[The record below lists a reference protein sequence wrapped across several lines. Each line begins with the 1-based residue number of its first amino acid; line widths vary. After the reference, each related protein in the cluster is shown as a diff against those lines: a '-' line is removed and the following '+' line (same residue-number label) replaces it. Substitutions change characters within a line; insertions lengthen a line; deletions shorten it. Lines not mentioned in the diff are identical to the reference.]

1 MGILAGIGNIYFVY
15 QFLKKLVTPFN
26 KTKAFDLGI
35 IDEKGK
41 ILKRRRDLE
50 GDEEKSAYNLS
61 DTLIWNIKKLMGK
74 IPGGKSR
81 LASYAAALWL
91 IKEQQDGYKIT
102 EEELELQFFDMF
114 EKMYNNDLV
123 FDSATLKKFEDILNE
138 DSPTTAMGGGN
149 LAVRGI
155 PLLKKPPKGLVMKRF
170 GGIDVFAIDPTYFQ
184 KSRLGK
190 KKYTRYSG
198 YVGENE
204 AGEYIRAF
212 ARKYPKKPII
222 VMDSSTGCMQYLKHG
237 S

>member
-26 KTKAFDLGI
+26 NTDAFKLGI

-50 GDEEKSAYNLS
+50 GEEEKDAYNLS
-61 DTLIWNIKKLMGK
+61 DTLVWNLKKILVK
-74 IPGGKSR
+74 IPFGKTR
-81 LASYAAALWL
+81 LASYAAALLL
-91 IKEQQDGYKIT
+91 IKEQQDVYKIT
-102 EEELELQFFDMF
+102 EEELELQFFDQF
-114 EKMYNNDLV
+114 EKMYNNDLE
-123 FDSATLKKFEDILNE
+123 FDSATLKKFENILYE

-198 YVGENE
+198 YVGEDE

-222 VMDSSTGCMQYLKHG
+222 VMDSSTGCMQYLRHG

>member
-35 IDEKGK
+35 IDENGK

-50 GDEEKSAYNLS
+50 TSEEKDAYNLS
-61 DTLIWNIKKLMGK
+61 DTLIWNVKKLMGK

-81 LASYAAALWL
+81 IASYAAALWL

-102 EEELELQFFDMF
+102 EEELELQFFDQF
-114 EKMYNNDLV
+114 EKMYNNDLE
-123 FDSATLKKFEDILNE
+123 FDSATLKKFEDILYE

-149 LAVRGI
+149 IAVRGI

-198 YVGENE
+198 YVGEDE

-222 VMDSSTGCMQYLKHG
+222 VMDSGTGCMQYLKHG

>member
-15 QFLKKLVTPFN
+15 QFLKKLVTPFE
-26 KTKAFDLGI
+26 KTKAFELGI

-50 GDEEKSAYNLS
+50 TSEEKDAYNLS

-81 LASYAAALWL
+81 IASYAAALYL
-91 IKEQQDGYKIT
+91 IKEQSDGYKIT
-102 EEELELQFFDMF
+102 EEELELQFFDQF
-114 EKMYNNDLV
+114 ERMYNNDLE
-123 FDSATLKKFEDILNE
+123 FDARTLKKFEDIILE
-138 DSPTTAMGGGN
+138 DAPGTTSAGQ
-149 LAVRGI
+149 AYKDI
-155 PLLKKPPKGLVMKRF
+155 PLGKPPKGLFQKQFRGV
-170 GGIDVFAIDPTYFQ
+170 DVFALDPMHFQ

-190 KKYTRYSG
+190 KKYTRYSK

-204 AGEYIRAF
+204 AGNYIRAW

-222 VMDSSTGCMQYLKHG
+222 VMDSQSGCMQYLRHG
-237 S
+237 SEK